1 MHIIMLTEKR
11 FNEFSNNYDKRNYKQ
26 TVEYANFMYFYD
38 YKKIYIGLEDENNNL
53 VAATLILE
61 KTLKG
66 KYKFGYAP
74 NGFLIDFNNYFLL
87 AEFTKEFKK
96 FLVKL
101 NYVYLTIDPN
111 FAYKVY
117 DKNKLVN
124 KYYSNILD
132 NMKKLGYIKKENI
145 ENKFNA
151 FLHIKTN
158 INDIY
163 SKFDRNMKRKIKDN
177 NLMGISFYQEND
189 VDKYFNLVK
198 KKKINNLDYYRNLIK
213 CFNSENCKLEI
224 YFSKINPEIYLNNYR
239 YLLKKEQE
247 TNYKL
252 QQKISNLDIKKTIKL
267 LNKKIK
273 SDKLL
278 NKYQNKVIESSQM
291 FSNYP
296 DGLIICACIIIK
308 TNNTIYFID
317 EGYNEKYRNI
327 HSLSML
333 KWEIIKKYSN
343 ENYTN
348 FDLGLIPSIE
358 NKSKYYGIYQSKIGF
373 NPKVIEFPGEFD
385 LVINKYIYKLL
396 NSINYIHNKKR

>member
-1 MHIIMLTEKR
+1 MHIIILTEKR
-11 FNEFSNNYDKRNYKQ
+11 FNEFSNVYDKRNYKQ

-38 YKKIYIGLEDENNNL
+38 YKKLYIGLEDENNNL

-66 KYKFGYAP
+66 KYKVGYAP
-74 NGFLIDFNNYFLL
+74 NGFLIDFNNYNLL
-87 AEFTKEFKK
+87 EEFTKELKK
-96 FLVKL
+96 HLIKL
-101 NYVYLTIDPN
+101 NYVYLTLDPN
-111 FAYKVY
+111 FAYKIY
-117 DKNKLVN
+117 DKNKLIN
-124 KYYSNILD
+124 KCYPNILD
-132 NMKKLGYIKKENI
+132 NMKKLSYIKKENI

-163 SKFDRNMKRKIKDN
+163 SKFDRNIKRKIKDN

-189 VDKYFNLVK
+189 VDKYFNLVEK
-198 KKKINNLDYYRNLIK
+198 KKVNNLNYYKNLIK
-213 CFNSENCKLEI
+213 CFNNENCKLEI

-252 QQKISNLDIKKTIKL
+252 QQKITNLDIKKTIKL
-267 LNKKIK
+267 LNKKMK

-296 DGLIICACIIIK
+296 DGLIICACIIIR

-317 EGYNEKYRNI
+317 EGYNEKYRKI

-333 KWEIIKKYSN
+333 KWEIIKKYN
-343 ENYTN
+343 NLNYVN
-348 FDLGLIPSIE
+348 FDLGLVPSLD
-358 NKSKYYGIYQSKIGF
+358 NKSRYYGIYQSKIGF
-373 NPKVIEFPGEFD
+373 NPKIFEYPGTFD
-385 LVINKYIYKLL
+385 LVINKYIYKIL
-396 NSINYIHNKKR
+396 SGINYKNNK